1 MNFIL
6 KPNKYNFSEAK
17 INILGEDLVY
27 EIESTPK
34 GRAKYSATLYINPD
48 DFAIVRI
55 DFRNIKPVYNIKL
68 LGILFNIYLRDGKM
82 ILSKFDNDKYNLSY
96 AKINFGQRVGFDR
109 PIKLIEKN
117 KNVKG
122 RRKQNEIS
130 FKMDLITDVKTS
142 TELQVFDSKTITKE
156 KFEKFESKNQIMPE
170 YLEEFTTNFWEEF

>member
-1 MNFIL
+1 MLATEWELAQHNTR
-6 KPNKYNFSEAK
+6 KY
-17 INILGEDLVY
+17 
-27 EIESTPK
+27 
-34 GRAKYSATLYINPD
+34 LYINPD

-82 ILSKFDNDKYNLSY
+82 ILSKFDNDKYSLSY

-109 PIKLIEKN
+109 AIKLIEKN

-142 TELQVFDSKTITKE
+142 TELQVFDSRSITKE
-156 KFEKFESKNQIMPE
+156 KFQKIESKNQIMPE

>member
-1 MNFIL
+1 M
-6 KPNKYNFSEAK
+6 
-17 INILGEDLVY
+17 VY

-55 DFRNIKPVYNIKL
+55 DFRNIKTVYNIKL
-68 LGILFNIYLRDGKM
+68 LGVFVNIYQRDGKM
-82 ILSKFDNDKYNLSY
+82 ILSKYENEKYVLSY
-96 AKINFGQRVGFDR
+96 AKINFGQRAGFDR

-130 FKMDLITDVKTS
+130 FKLDLAVTNEFK
-142 TELQVFDSKTITKE
+142 TELQVF
-156 KFEKFESKNQIMPE
+156 ESDRIS
-170 YLEEFTTNFWEEF
+170 LSLIHI